1 MMVNPVIRR
10 ELIERLRG
18 LRAFLAITVFV
29 GVLTL
34 TTFLVFEAQAASA
47 RFDLSTRT
55 GTGRLVFETVIL
67 VMAILVM
74 FFVPSLTAGA
84 IAGERE
90 RQTLA
95 TLQVTMLRTRSILFG
110 KIAAALMFL
119 LLMFVAALPVLSV
132 AYILG
137 GVRLVDIGRGVLA
150 VAVIGVLMAT
160 MVVAVSSF
168 ARRTQTATMMAYGF
182 TLFVC
187 LMGPLVYLIGFLLDA
202 RTPDDRTIAPAWLLT
217 VNPFVLLADLGSGN
231 QSSINAPLSLIREG
245 LGNAKT
251 ENDGR
256 WFAWFPDPRPDNGA
270 FAVANPGHPVGG
282 VPAWLI
288 GLVVLG
294 LIAVGFQ
301 LLAVR
306 RLRTPAEVER

>member
-18 LRAFLAITVFV
+18 LRAFLALTVFV

-34 TTFLVFEAQAASA
+34 TAFLVFEAQAATA
-47 RFDLSTRT
+47 RFDLSSRT

-110 KIAAALMFL
+110 KIVAALMFL

-137 GVRLVDIGRGVLA
+137 GVRLIDLGRGLLA
-150 VAVIGVLMAT
+150 VAVVGVLMAT

-168 ARRTQTATMMAYGF
+168 AKRTQTATMLAYGF

-187 LMGPLVYLIGFLLDA
+187 IVGPLLYLIGTLLDS
-202 RTPDDRTIAPAWLLT
+202 RTPDDRTIAPAWLLAA
-217 VNPFVLLADLGSGN
+217 NPFALLADLGSGN
-231 QSSINAPLSLIREG
+231 QSRIDAPLSLIRQG
-245 LGNAKT
+245 LGNAKR
-251 ENDGR
+251 ENSGR
-256 WFAWFPDPRPDNGA
+256 WFAWFPGARPDDGA
-270 FAVANPGHPVGG
+270 FAVGDVGHPVGG

-294 LIAVGFQ
+294 LVAIGLQ